1 MSKYA
6 APLTDMRFVMFDLLK
21 VEALY
26 ARLPGGEAATHD
38 IVDAVLDEA
47 AKFAETVLAP
57 LNASGDEE
65 GCTLD
70 KASASVTTPKG
81 FKQAYAQYVEG
92 GWPGL
97 TAPEQYGGQ
106 HLPESI
112 GAPLKEML
120 DSANLSWGNFPLLSH
135 GASEALKQ
143 HGEEWQREAFLKPI
157 VEGRWTGTMCLTEPH
172 CGSDLGLLR
181 TRAEPNTDGVSEF
194 GTHKISGTKIFIT
207 AGEHDLT
214 ENIVHLVL
222 ARLPDAPAGVK
233 GISLF
238 IVPKFKVDKTGK
250 LGARNG
256 LSCGAI
262 EHKMG
267 IKASVT
273 CVMNFD
279 AAEGWLI
286 GQPNRGLMAMF
297 TMMNTARLAVGIQG
311 LALIERAY
319 QNSLAYARE
328 RLQGRSLSGAKF
340 PDKPADPLIV
350 HPDIRRMLLT
360 QKAFAEGTRA
370 FSYYAATLVDR
381 VERSPDADER
391 KRADE
396 LLSFLIPIVKG
407 MLTELANECAYHAVQ
422 IYGGH
427 GYIRET
433 GIEQF
438 ARDARITTI
447 YEGTTGIQALDL
459 LGRKILQ
466 TQGVGLQ
473 HFLEEIGAF
482 CQANSSDATLAEF
495 IAPVVVAVKE
505 WGELTQTIGKRALAN
520 ADEVGAAA
528 VDFLFYSGYIALAYL
543 WARSVAAA
551 DASAQS
557 AQFKQAKR
565 ATARFYFARILPR
578 TLTHAAAIRAGA
590 DSLLAMADEQFG

>member
-1 MSKYA
+1 MTRYA
-6 APLTDMRFVMFDLLK
+6 APLADMRFVLFDLLK
-21 VEALY
+21 VEAQY
-26 ARLPGGEAATHD
+26 ARLPGGETATRD
-38 IVDAVLDEA
+38 TLDAIFDEA
-47 AKFAETVLAP
+47 AKFCEQVLAP

-65 GCTLD
+65 GCSLD
-70 KASASVTTPKG
+70 KATGNVTTPKG
-81 FKQAYAQYVEG
+81 FKEAYKQYVEG
-92 GWPGL
+92 GWSSL
-97 TAPEQYGGQ
+97 NAPEAYGGA
-106 HLPESI
+106 HLPESV
-112 GAPLKEML
+112 GAPIKEML

-143 HGEEWQREAFLKPI
+143 HGEEWQRQVFLKPI
-157 VEGRWTGTMCLTEPH
+157 IEGRWTGTMCLTEPH

-181 TRAEPNTDGVSEF
+181 TRAEPALNGDGAD
-194 GTHKISGTKIFIT
+194 GTYRITGTKIFIT

-238 IVPKFKVDKTGK
+238 IVPKMKVDREGK
-250 LGARNG
+250 MGARNAVT
-256 LSCGAI
+256 CGAI

-279 AAEGWLI
+279 AAEGYLI
-286 GQPNRGLMAMF
+286 GTPNKGLNAMF

-311 LALIERAY
+311 LGLIERAY
-319 QNSLAYARE
+319 QISLAYARD
-328 RLQGRSLSGAKF
+328 RLQGRSLSGPKF

-350 HPDIRRMLLT
+350 HADIRRMLLT

-370 FSYYAATLVDR
+370 LSYYAATLVDI
-381 VERSPDADER
+381 VERSPDEAER

-396 LLSFLIPIVKG
+396 LLSFLIPIVKAL
-407 MLTELANECAYHAVQ
+407 LTEAANECTYHAVQ
-422 IYGGH
+422 IHGGH

-459 LGRKILQ
+459 LGRKILA
-466 TQGVGLQ
+466 TQGVGLR
-473 HFLEEIGAF
+473 HFLEEVGAF
-482 CQANSSDATLAEF
+482 CAAQAGNAALAEF
-495 IAPVVVAVKE
+495 VGPLGKAAQE
-505 WGELTQTIGKRALAN
+505 WGDLTLALGKRAMGN
-520 ADEVGAAA
+520 ADEIGAAA
-528 VDFLFYSGYIALAYL
+528 VDYLFYSGYVALAYF

-551 DASAQS
+551 EASAQS
-557 AQFKQAKR
+557 ADFKAAKR
-565 ATARFYFARILPR
+565 HTARFYFARILPR
-578 TLTHAAAIRAGA
+578 TLQHKAVIEAGTE
-590 DSLLAMADEQFG
+590 SLLAMPETLFG